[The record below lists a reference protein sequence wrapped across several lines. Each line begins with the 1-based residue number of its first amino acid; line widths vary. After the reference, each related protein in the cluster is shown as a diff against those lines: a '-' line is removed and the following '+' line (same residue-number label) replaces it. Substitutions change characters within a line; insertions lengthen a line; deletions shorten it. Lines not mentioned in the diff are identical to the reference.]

1 MGSPI
6 FAKSAICNDDSSA
19 YPVIFRRQYG
29 YCILQTIVVNPYFK
43 RLSSEIL
50 PAMWSVPFYETKF
63 KEKNAVCWDRLK
75 CRLRFNIS
83 IYALL
88 LQSVLLLQIIS
99 LENEEVLIT
108 IFYNL

>member
-19 YPVIFRRQYG
+19 YPVIFRSKYG
-29 YCILQTIVVNPYFK
+29 YYILLKIAVNPYFK
-43 RLSSEIL
+43 RFTSEIL

-75 CRLRFNIS
+75 CRF
-83 IYALL
+83 A
-88 LQSVLLLQIIS
+88 
-99 LENEEVLIT
+99 
-108 IFYNL
+108 F